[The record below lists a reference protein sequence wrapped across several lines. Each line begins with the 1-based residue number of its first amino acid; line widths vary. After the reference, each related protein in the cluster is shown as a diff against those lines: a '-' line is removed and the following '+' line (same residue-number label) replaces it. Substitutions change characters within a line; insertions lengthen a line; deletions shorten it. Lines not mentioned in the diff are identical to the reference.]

1 MPLAKDAH
9 ISERKKRRKKEIN
22 YERKEAIKRNCTY
35 RQCNYVKETDCVADC
50 YSESGKTFVH
60 KKEKNENEKKK
71 KIVPQWDF

>member
-1 MPLAKDAH
+1 MPRVGILGNIFLQFQGKGLQ
-9 ISERKKRRKKEIN
+9 
-22 YERKEAIKRNCTY
+22 RKEVIKRNCTY
-35 RQCNYVKETDCVADC
+35 RQCNYLKEADCVADC